1 MTRDERQK
9 NIDRLLMLC
18 VVDECNK
25 AGIDLDEDKLM
36 SLIFVIQK
44 HLEANGIE
52 GFHYDDWM
60 RAYADF
66 LKDGESKGRTKTII
80 CAEEEK

>member
-18 VVDECNK
+18 VIDECNK

-52 GFHYDDWM
+52 GFHYDDWEWKE
-60 RAYADF
+60 DC
-66 LKDGESKGRTKTII
+66 TKTII
-80 CAEEEK
+80 CAEEEKKCLEK